1 MQVKKHSLRMFMRDL
16 RGSIRSIIIKKLTI
30 VHVVNKIC
38 LNFKKNI
45 QKRKDENKKGLTSDS
60 D

>member
-1 MQVKKHSLRMFMRDL
+1 MRDL